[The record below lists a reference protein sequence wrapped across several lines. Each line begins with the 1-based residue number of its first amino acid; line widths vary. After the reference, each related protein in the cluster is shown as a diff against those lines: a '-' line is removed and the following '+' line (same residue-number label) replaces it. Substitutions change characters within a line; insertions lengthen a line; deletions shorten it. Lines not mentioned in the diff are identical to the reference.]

1 MVRARWPDRKLTR
14 TTRDC
19 TRGPQTA
26 PARRRV
32 RSLRHVQGLV
42 PISRCAPTG
51 ATRRRRAR
59 GRCRR
64 ARLASDRWHRL
75 ARAGRGLRAE
85 PVAPMTLPA
94 PHRARARL
102 GRAPRAQRAEQ
113 YSPWPA
119 PAPVARLPRT
129 ELPRTEGR
137 TEPLPELSFRAR
149 VASHAS
155 SEVCA
160 RARSRIGRPARDPP
174 GRPGRQALVGASRAL
189 TRCGPDAAGRRAWA
203 TSPGAASPSR
213 GSDFSGPF
221 VDERMN
227 EPG

>member
-1 MVRARWPDRKLTR
+1 MVRARWPDRKLAR
-14 TTRDC
+14 TTRDG

-42 PISRCAPTG
+42 PSLAARPPAQP
-51 ATRRRRAR
+51 RRRRAR

-75 ARAGRGLRAE
+75 ARAGRELRAE
-85 PVAPMTLPA
+85 PVAPRRCPLRIELA
-94 PHRARARL
+94 LDLVGR
-102 GRAPRAQRAEQ
+102 RAPRAPSGTRPGRRPRPLPGSLAPS
-113 YSPWPA
+113 SP
-119 PAPVARLPRT
+119 RF
-129 ELPRTEGR
+129 EGR
-137 TEPLPELSFRAR
+137 TEPPPELSFRAR

-189 TRCGPDAAGRRAWA
+189 RTGRRGTPRLGNLPRRGVAV
-203 TSPGAASPSR
+203 SGVRLLGPPSWT
-213 GSDFSGPF
+213 
-221 VDERMN
+221 N
-227 EPG
+227 E